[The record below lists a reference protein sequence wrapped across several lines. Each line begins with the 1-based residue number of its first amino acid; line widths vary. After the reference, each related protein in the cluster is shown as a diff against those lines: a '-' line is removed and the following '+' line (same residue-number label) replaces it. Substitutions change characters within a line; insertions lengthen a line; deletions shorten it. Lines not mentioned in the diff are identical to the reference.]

1 MQTNESGLAASVE
14 PCAVGLGG
22 SAGGGGGGVF
32 AARRQKKA
40 GGLVFV

>member
-22 SAGGGGGGVF
+22 SAGGGGGVF
-32 AARRQKKA
+32 AARRQNKA

>member
-22 SAGGGGGGVF
+22 SAGGGGGVF